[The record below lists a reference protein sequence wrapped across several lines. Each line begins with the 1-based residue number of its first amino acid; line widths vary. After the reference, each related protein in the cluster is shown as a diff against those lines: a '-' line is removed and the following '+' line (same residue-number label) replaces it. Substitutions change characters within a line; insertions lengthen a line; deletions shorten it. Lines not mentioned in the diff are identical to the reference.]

1 MIDKKKMIWYYTS
14 MKVEVSTSHRSV
26 IVLEQVEKTNIFEK
40 VFLVEIY
47 ASTKFFLKGDYSNF

>member
-1 MIDKKKMIWYYTS
+1 

-40 VFLVEIY
+40 VFWWKFVLPPI
-47 ASTKFFLKGDYSNF
+47 FFLKGDYSNF